1 MPATLR
7 RFVSALSFLC
17 CCALGAAASGQTF
30 DSPMARRDVLEYQ
43 ILPSDADPAVTRFNE
58 TNIVLFNRAAGPQAP
73 LVVFLPGTGGAPKFT
88 EFLSH
93 VVADLGYNVIGLE
106 YNSLPFGNQVC
117 WKVTDPE
124 CLAKFREKR
133 TFGTNVTDLIDDKPE
148 ESIRTRLVKLLQYLD
163 SHHPEQGWS
172 AYLRDGEPRWDR
184 LVVSGLSQGA
194 GMAAYI
200 AKLKR
205 VERVVLFSSPW
216 DTVQATKPPAPWLY
230 HETKTPLE
238 HWFAE
243 YHARENTVDL
253 IVPAYKALAIPE
265 NHILVFNLDM
275 PPGRNGGDNPFHG
288 STAHLRGYIPR
299 WRFMFGHPCPGPDHE
314 EILQHACSF

>member
-1 MPATLR
+1 MINRLSRIFSTL
-7 RFVSALSFLC
+7 FILC
-17 CCALGAAASGQTF
+17 YCSLGATADGQGFEDQT
-30 DSPMARRDVLEYQ
+30 AGREILQYQ
-43 ILPSDADPAVTRFNE
+43 ILPSEADPSITRFNE

-73 LVVFLPGTGGAPKFT
+73 LVVFLPGTGGAPKYT

-93 VVADLGYNVIGLE
+93 VVAELGYNVIGLE

-117 WKVTDPE
+117 VRVADPE
-124 CLAKFREKR
+124 CLGKFREKR
-133 TFGTNVTDLIDDKPE
+133 TFGTNVTDLIDDRPE

-163 SHHPEQGWS
+163 RRHPEQGWS
-172 AYLRDGEPRWDR
+172 AYLQDGEPRWDR

-216 DTVQATKPPAPWLY
+216 DNVHTTKQPSPWLY
-230 HETKTPLE
+230 NDSKTPLE

-243 YHARENTVDL
+243 YHARESTVDL
-253 IVPAYKALAIPE
+253 IVPAYQALAIPQ

-275 PPGRNGGDNPFHG
+275 PPGKNVGENPFHG
-288 STAHLRGYIPR
+288 STVHLRGYIPR
-299 WRFMFGHPCPGPDHE
+299 WRFMFGHPCPGPNHE